1 MDASGLPDFSDR
13 RSRMLGVGGRRGLA
27 LSTASTVIVLAALV
41 ALFLAA
47 PGSAAVRHTFF
58 NPTDMWRAARFKGLK
73 KPSEGEIGQAIHH
86 PHVVE
91 TLEYGLTT
99 TGQYYVVLE
108 FLDGPGLNS
117 VIVARDRRLEGRRVD
132 LLRQAAE
139 ALRAVHQAGFIHH
152 DICPRNFVC
161 SKDLTSLKLIDFGLT
176 VPATPE
182 FLKPGNRTGTP
193 NYMPPEVI
201 HRRKN
206 DQRLDIFSF
215 GATAFEL
222 CTFELPWARGATGQ
236 AALAHDP
243 AIDIRTLRPRIQPRL
258 AEAINRSLIANPDQR
273 LASMDQFL
281 KLLGDLKSEDLP
293 A

>member
-1 MDASGLPDFSDR
+1 MGLLGSFKSLLASKLDVAKRFELLREAISGTMSSFYMARDRQTGKVVGLKLLD
-13 RSRMLGVGGRRGLA
+13 VGK
-27 LSTASTVIVLAALV
+27 LAA
-41 ALFLAA
+41 FE
-47 PGSAAVRHTFF
+47 
-58 NPTDMWRAARFKGLK
+58 ARFKGLK
-73 KPSEGEIGQAIHH
+73 KPSEGEIGQTIHH

-99 TGQYYVVLE
+99 TGQHYVVLE

-117 VIVARDRRLEGRRVD
+117 LVVGRDPRLDGRRVN

-139 ALRAVHQAGFIHH
+139 ALRAVHQAGYVHH

-161 SKDLTSLKLIDFGLT
+161 SNDLTSLKLIDFGLT

-182 FLKPGNRTGTP
+182 FMQPGNRTGTP

-201 HRRKN
+201 RRRKN

-222 CTFELPWARGATGQ
+222 CVFDLPWPRGATGQ
-236 AALAHDP
+236 AALAHDQ

-273 LASMDQFL
+273 LASMDHFL
-281 KLLGDLKSEDLP
+281 KLLADLKSEDVP

>member
-1 MDASGLPDFSDR
+1 MGLLGSLKSLLATKLDVGKRFELLREAVSGTMSAFHMARDKQTDKV
-13 RSRMLGVGGRRGLA
+13 VGLK
-27 LSTASTVIVLAALV
+27 LLDPSKTAA
-41 ALFLAA
+41 FE
-47 PGSAAVRHTFF
+47 
-58 NPTDMWRAARFKGLK
+58 ARFKGLK

-99 TGQYYVVLE
+99 TGQYYIVLE

-117 VIVARDRRLEGRRVD
+117 AIVARDRRLEGRRVE

-139 ALRAVHQAGFIHH
+139 ALRAVHQSGFVHH

-161 SKDLTSLKLIDFGLT
+161 AQDLKSLKLIDFGLT
-176 VPATPE
+176 IPATAE

-222 CTFELPWARGATGQ
+222 CTFDLPWARGATGQ
-236 AALAHDP
+236 AALAHDQ
-243 AIDIRTLRPRIQPRL
+243 ATDVRTLRPRIQPKL
-258 AEAINRSLIANPDQR
+258 ADAINRSLIANPDAR